1 MKDFVKQWFIRFGKM
16 NIGKYSFLLIILF
29 MVLIIYFPTVNS
41 VMDLKSNLSVEL
53 SPDTKYILSVLEW
66 NLYSIENDINALY
79 HLNYFYPN
87 AYVTFY
93 GHPLF
98 GETLVFYALNKI
110 LGTDLLKSYGLF
122 ILFGLWIGGIGIFIL
137 AKEILNSTSQAY
149 FSSFLFIVYPSIKRA
164 AEILNI
170 FSFFWIGFVL
180 YFLIKF
186 WKSREFK
193 HGFLC
198 GFFIFLQGLFSIYH
212 GYFLIALLIPIFFL
226 VMLLLKTISLKS
238 IFKFFMSI
246 LPFLLLL
253 IIVFHPFLNTMND
266 AGLKRNLHY
275 QSLVDSRL
283 LFTSE
288 AMTYRHIDCNT
299 HPIKR
304 FFPGFAVLILFLIA
318 IFFNGIKRSFL
329 IFPIIIQLI
338 TVYFL
343 NLNSLYIWANLL
355 LVILSIQIFIY
366 FIINK
371 HLFNKEMRLLLT
383 VFFIYNA
390 VFFKFSSI
398 IPGAKFSIYGLLVK
412 LVPSFSN
419 FRYLYRGLFLIFP
432 ILILVSSIGFFKLFT
447 YVKSKKR
454 YILLIIPLIILMENW
469 NYVSYK
475 KEIKFEIKKYRKIE
489 KRKDKIIL
497 EVPIFIPGYMQ
508 LKNGDYTINTF
519 AHYNYYVNGRTAYNV
534 FYENNEIFKRV
545 FLNKYFPD
553 EENIKYLIENFSV
566 NYIIFN
572 LNRRLRYSKKDIIR
586 RVNELKNYC
595 KLVDSGKF
603 FLIVKLSENFPKKL
617 FKRRFSLFHI
627 EKRKIKI
634 RLRNLYSGN
643 VKISF
648 PKKQKAKMIRIDNK
662 SEFYINF
669 PEINPNLNGN
679 NVLLEFNRKVNLLS
693 FDLVEL

>member
-1 MKDFVKQWFIRFGKM
+1 MKNFVKQWFINFGKM

-41 VMDLKSNLSVEL
+41 VMDSKSNLSVEL

-98 GETLVFYALNKI
+98 GETLVFYAFNKI
-110 LGTDLLKSYGLF
+110 LGTDLLTSYGLF
-122 ILFGLWIGGIGIFIL
+122 ILFGLWIGGVGIFIF
-137 AKEILNSTSQAY
+137 AKESLNSTSQAY

-193 HGFLC
+193 YGFLC

-226 VMLLLKTISLKS
+226 VMFLLKTISLKS
-238 IFKFFMSI
+238 IFKFFLSI
-246 LPFLLLL
+246 LPFMLLL
-253 IIVFHPFLNTMND
+253 IIAFHPFLNTMKN
-266 AGLKRNLHY
+266 AELKRNLHY

-288 AMTYRHIDCNT
+288 AMTYRHIDCKI

-304 FFPGFAVLILFLIA
+304 FFPGFAVIILFLIA
-318 IFFNGIKRSFL
+318 VFFNGGKRSFL

-343 NLNSLYIWANLL
+343 NINNLYLWANLL

-366 FIINK
+366 FIMNK

-398 IPGAKFSIYGLLVK
+398 IPGAEFSIYGLLVK
-412 LVPSFSN
+412 LVPSFSS

-432 ILILVSSIGFFKLFT
+432 VLILVSSIGFFKLFT
-447 YVKSKKR
+447 YVKSKKK

-497 EVPIFIPGYMQ
+497 EIPIFIPGYMQ
-508 LKNGDYTINTF
+508 LKNSDYTINTF

-572 LNRRLRYSKKDIIR
+572 LNRRLRYSRQDIIR
-586 RVNELKNYC
+586 RVNKLKNYC
-595 KLVDSGKF
+595 KLVDSGEN
-603 FLIVKLSENFPKKL
+603 FLIVKLSENFPEKL

-627 EKRKIKI
+627 EKRKMKI
-634 RLRNLYSGN
+634 RLRKLYSGN

-648 PKKQKAKMIRIDNK
+648 PKKQKTKVIRIDNK

-679 NVLLEFNRKVNLLS
+679 NVLLQFEKKVNLLNI
-693 FDLVEL
+693 DLVRL